1 MGDAFSTKDLILGID
16 PGTATTGYAFLYVEK
31 RYRFVPY
38 KFGKIEPSPRLSLT
52 QRYRILFE
60 NMRDLIT
67 ENKPS
72 VVVLETQFVHKNPQ
86 STIKLG
92 MARGVLVLAASLNE
106 IPVFEYPPAVAKV
119 AVVGKG
125 NARKEQVQLMTSR
138 LLGLPDLQKPSNEDV
153 ADAFALA
160 ICHAQSRNRLT
171 SRVVL

>member
-1 MGDAFSTKDLILGID
+1 MADSSPPKDLILGID
-16 PGTATTGYAFLYVEK
+16 PGTVTTGYAFLQVEK

-38 KFGKIEPSPRLSLT
+38 KFGKIEPSSKLSLT
-52 QRYRILFE
+52 QRYRVLFE
-60 NMRDLIT
+60 NMRELVM
-67 ENKPS
+67 ENNPS

-92 MARGVLVLAASLNE
+92 MARGVLVLAASLSE

-125 NARKEQVQLMTSR
+125 NAKKEQVQLMTSR
-138 LLGLPDLQKPSNEDV
+138 LLGLPELLKPSNEDV

-160 ICHAQSRNRLT
+160 ICHAQSRNRLV
-171 SRVVL
+171 SGVVL